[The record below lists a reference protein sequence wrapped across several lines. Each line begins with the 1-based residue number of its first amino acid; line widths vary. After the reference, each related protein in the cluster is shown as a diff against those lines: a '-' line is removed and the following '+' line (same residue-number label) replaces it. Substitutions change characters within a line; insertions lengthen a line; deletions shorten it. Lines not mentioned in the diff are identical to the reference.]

1 MNTRRLLVLTLV
13 LGVLLP
19 VAVAAA
25 PLADP
30 CTPGAAYNPACDVD
44 HDSDVDIFDVQLTAG
59 HWNQAGPWVSDNNHT
74 HLGQTWTG
82 NGVPLKIEGSYG
94 PAEFAPL
101 VLSNSHSVG
110 NGLVVDSVNNNAVEV
125 VLAGR
130 GMYVGTATYDAMY
143 VDHAGYDGLAICRT
157 GSAVG
162 CTHSNKNNGFEI
174 ANSQDDGVHVVHA
187 GGDGLFVCQTGNAGA
202 CTPDS
207 GDHGVEIGNTQSDGI
222 RITDTGDDGIQIG
235 NGTAFPTYGLYVPSP
250 GTPNNTLLLN
260 TADPAGQWALFT
272 VDNIEAGN
280 VFASAYTLVAMV
292 GGDIPLEPG
301 QVVSAAGLAE
311 TIPGGH
317 NRLAQVHL
325 AAPGSANVAGVVDSR
340 MALEPLP
347 GKAGEM
353 VLHSVA
359 GPAQPGD
366 YVAITVM
373 GATQVRLQ
381 PGATVQPGERVTVGE
396 RGAAR
401 PLDTFKVRL
410 ADGSGTVDI
419 AESVPALGVVLQ
431 AAGEGWVW
439 VLVGPR

>member
-1 MNTRRLLVLTLV
+1 MNTRKLLALTLI
-13 LGVLLP
+13 LGLLLP
-19 VAVAAA
+19 ATGAAA
-25 PLADP
+25 SLAGP
-30 CTPGAAYNPACDVD
+30 CVPGAVYDPACDVD
-44 HDSDVDIFDVQLTAG
+44 HDGDVDIFDIQTTAG
-59 HWNQAGPWVSDNNHT
+59 HWNQTGPWVSDNNHT

-82 NGVPLKIEGSYG
+82 NSVPLKIGGSYG
-94 PAEFAPL
+94 PPEFAPL

-110 NGLVVDSVNNNAVEV
+110 NGLFVDSVNNNAVEV
-125 VLAGR
+125 VSAGR
-130 GMYVGTATYDAMY
+130 GMYVGTTTYDAMY

-174 ANSQDDGVHVVHA
+174 ANAQDDGVHVVHA
-187 GGDGLFVCQTGNAGA
+187 GGDGLFVCQTGSAGA

-207 GDHGVEIGNTQSDGI
+207 GDHGVEIGNTQNDGI
-222 RITDTGDDGIQIG
+222 RITDAGDDGIQIG
-235 NGTAFPTYGLYVPSP
+235 NSNSVPTYGLYVPSP
-250 GTPNNTLLLN
+250 GTPNDTLLPN
-260 TADPAGQWALFT
+260 TANPAGQWALFT

-280 VFASAYTLVAMV
+280 VFASAYTLVAVV

-317 NRLAQVHL
+317 NPLAQVHL

-347 GKAGEM
+347 GKAGDM
-353 VLHSVA
+353 VLHGVD
-359 GPAQPGD
+359 GPARPGD

-381 PGATVQPGERVTVGE
+381 PGAVVQPGERVTVGE
-396 RGAAR
+396 GGAVR
-401 PLDTFKVRL
+401 PLSTYKVQL
-410 ADGSGTVDI
+410 AEGGGTVDM

-431 AAGEGWVW
+431 PAREGWVW

>member
-1 MNTRRLLVLTLV
+1 MNIRRLLALILV
-13 LGVLLP
+13 LGLLLP
-19 VAVAAA
+19 VAVAAS

-30 CTPGAAYNPACDVD
+30 CIPGAAYNPACDVD

-59 HWNQAGPWVSDNNHT
+59 HWNQAGPWVSDNNHN
-74 HLGQTWTG
+74 HLGQAWTG
-82 NGVPLKIEGSYG
+82 TSMPLTIQGAY
-94 PAEFAPL
+94 AAPDFSPL
-101 VLSNSHSVG
+101 ILSNNHSVG
-110 NGLVVDSVNNNAVEV
+110 NGLRVQSVNENAIDV
-125 VLAGR
+125 VSAGR
-130 GMYVGTATYDAMY
+130 AMYAASTTYDAVY
-143 VDHAGYDGLAICRT
+143 VDHAGYDGVSICRT
-157 GSAVG
+157 GSAAG
-162 CTHSNKNNGFEI
+162 CTHSDKNNGFEI
-174 ANSQDDGVHVVHA
+174 ANAQDDGVHVVHA
-187 GGDGLFVCQTGNAGA
+187 GGDGLFVCQTGSAGA

-222 RITDTGDDGIQIG
+222 RITDAGDDGIQIG
-235 NGTAFPTYGLYVPSP
+235 NGTAFPTFGLYVPSP

-292 GGDIPLEPG
+292 GGDMPLEPG
-301 QVVSAAGLAE
+301 QVVSAAGLAA

-317 NRLAQVHL
+317 NRLAQVRL
-325 AAPGSANVAGVVDSR
+325 ATPGSASVAGVVDSR

-353 VLHSVA
+353 VLYSVD
-359 GPAQPGD
+359 GPARPGD

-381 PGATVQPGERVTVGE
+381 PGAVVQPGERVTVGE
-396 RGAAR
+396 GGAVR
-401 PLDTFKVRL
+401 PLDTYKVQL

-431 AAGEGWVW
+431 PAGEAWVW